1 MPTLRTLTFTPA
13 PGVEREATTFT
24 SVTDFDN
31 AGLFHTFNRSQ
42 RPAYRFKLRLGPLTR
57 QEVESLSALHAYHQ
71 GGRSFLWDG
80 GQYGR
85 VENFSLVGEGD
96 GARRQY
102 FLPNRYIG
110 ASSLEVRTLRPS
122 TGATSAWATTAYSL
136 NATPGIL
143 VFHAGASTTPTSG
156 DDVQARWANQYRV
169 LFEPDG
175 IRVSEMARNLFTV
188 ELALRETMFTG

>member
-1 MPTLRTLTFTPA
+1 MTF
-13 PGVEREATTFT
+13 V
-24 SVTDFDN
+24 SIVDYDN
-31 AGLFHTFNRSQ
+31 AGLFHAFNRSQ

-71 GGRSFLWDG
+71 GGKSFLWDG

-96 GARRQY
+96 GAKRQF

-122 TGATSAWATTAYSL
+122 TGVTSAWATSTYSL
-136 NATPGIL
+136 NATPGIV
-143 VFHAGASTTPTSG
+143 VFNSGGASTPASG

-169 LFEPDG
+169 FFEPGG
-175 IRVSEMARNLFTV
+175 IKVGEVARNLFEV
-188 ELALRETMFTG
+188 ELTLRETTFTG